1 MSDNRETKC
10 QPIRINCIDS
20 PTMDWDEFG
29 YIFEI
34 LQKETVL
41 ASNKII
47 SVCNVYSALGKD
59 NEWLKSTY
67 GSDKIRNV
75 LYAVAR
81 GNCEFQ
87 YSGAANMIS
96 NNIYKNYFTGKN
108 SWEKKI
114 QKGDGNPPMSFEE
127 DIPLFIRND
136 RNAKPICIN
145 EERGYYELSFSFLNN
160 NAKGNMFYESKKDD
174 KNGKEK
180 TEKKVIETNS
190 NKLKFRFGVKK
201 NAQLEELIK
210 KLEDPDSG
218 YKIGDSQL
226 KRWKNKK
233 TKRWIYSLQLA
244 YSFPKDDTIK
254 KTLDPEKIMGV
265 DVGIKVPLYATINTD
280 TKLKFKLGDDR
291 IHKKALKDIRER
303 SKIQRVVS
311 FNLRDGHGRKHKLD
325 IIRAKKKTR
334 NRQKTYNNVLSR
346 RLVNLA
352 IKRRCGTIHIEDLSG
367 MKQREKDNLFLQTW
381 NYFELQQMIIQKAN
395 EVGITVA
402 KVKRYGTSQTCPCC
416 GFKDAKNRPKGKYGQ
431 AYFKCIECGYHD
443 NADHVAA
450 INISRAEP
458 IKNMIYPGWVEE
470 V

>member
-1 MSDNRETKC
+1 MSDNRVTKC
-10 QPIRINCIDS
+10 QPIRINFIDS

-29 YIFEI
+29 YIFEL
-34 LQKETVL
+34 LQKETVF

-59 NEWLKSTY
+59 NEWLKNTY

-81 GNCEFQ
+81 ENCAFQ

-96 NNIYKNYFTGKN
+96 NNIYKNYFCGKN

-114 QKGDGNPPMSFEE
+114 KKGDGNPPMSFSET
-127 DIPLFIRND
+127 IPLFIRNVSTQLT
-136 RNAKPICIN
+136 CID
-145 EERGYYELSFSFLNN
+145 EEKGYHSFSFLFLSKD
-160 NAKGNMFYESKKDD
+160 AKGNMFYETKKDG

-180 TEKKVIETNS
+180 TEKKVIEINS

-233 TKRWIYSLQLA
+233 TKRWVYSLQLS
-244 YSFPKDDTIK
+244 YSFPKDDAIK

-325 IIRAKKKTR
+325 IVRAKKKTR
-334 NRQKTYNNVLSR
+334 NKQKTYNNVLSR

-352 IKRRCGTIHIEDLSG
+352 VKRRCGTIHIEDLSG

-431 AYFKCIECGYHD
+431 AYFKCIECGYQD

>member
-1 MSDNRETKC
+1 M
-10 QPIRINCIDS
+10 
-20 PTMDWDEFG
+20 
-29 YIFEI
+29 
-34 LQKETVL
+34 
-41 ASNKII
+41 
-47 SVCNVYSALGKD
+47 
-59 NEWLKSTY
+59 
-67 GSDKIRNV
+67 
-75 LYAVAR
+75 
-81 GNCEFQ
+81 
-87 YSGAANMIS
+87 
-96 NNIYKNYFTGKN
+96 
-108 SWEKKI
+108 
-114 QKGDGNPPMSFEE
+114 
-127 DIPLFIRND
+127 
-136 RNAKPICIN
+136 
-145 EERGYYELSFSFLNN
+145 
-160 NAKGNMFYESKKDD
+160 
-174 KNGKEK
+174 
-180 TEKKVIETNS
+180 
-190 NKLKFRFGVKK
+190 KFRFGVKK

-226 KRWKNKK
+226 IRWKNKK

-244 YSFPKDDTIK
+244 YSFSKDDTIK

-431 AYFKCIECGYHD
+431 AYFKCIECGYQD